1 MEYYIGLDISQRQ
14 TAICVVDA
22 KGRIVSEGK
31 ALTHASDI
39 HSWLLA
45 KTIDLNSII
54 SIGLEAGAMSGWLHR
69 ELTKLGLPVVCLE
82 AFQAHRFLQT
92 HRNKTDKN
100 DARGLAQ
107 LVRMGGEFIRPV
119 NIRAEVSQAD
129 RMLLTLRHNLVKHKV
144 CLENSITGSLKP
156 FGIVVPRGN
165 ISGKTFRDRVA
176 EVLDKAANLGL
187 DLRDEIIP
195 SLDLH
200 ESLCKQLDRLTRQVE
215 SVAKNNPVCRRLMTV
230 PGVGPIVALSFVTA
244 VDNPQRFSRNEDI
257 GAYFG
262 LTPKQY
268 QSGEMDYQKGISR
281 LGNTMTRTH
290 LVQAATT
297 LLASSKKWSTL
308 KAWGV
313 GIAKRRGFSIAQIAV
328 ARKLAV
334 IMHRMWINGQDFRFT
349 NKMEETPAASA

>member
-39 HSWLLA
+39 HSWLLT

-129 RMLLTLRHNLVKHKV
+129 RMLLTLQ
-144 CLENSITGSLKP
+144 P
-156 FGIVVPRGN
+156 
-165 ISGKTFRDRVA
+165 
-176 EVLDKAANLGL
+176 
-187 DLRDEIIP
+187 
-195 SLDLH
+195 
-200 ESLCKQLDRLTRQVE
+200 
-215 SVAKNNPVCRRLMTV
+215 
-230 PGVGPIVALSFVTA
+230 
-244 VDNPQRFSRNEDI
+244 
-257 GAYFG
+257 
-262 LTPKQY
+262 
-268 QSGEMDYQKGISR
+268 QSGE
-281 LGNTMTRTH
+281 
-290 LVQAATT
+290 
-297 LLASSKKWSTL
+297 
-308 KAWGV
+308 
-313 GIAKRRGFSIAQIAV
+313 AQGLPGKQHN
-328 ARKLAV
+328 R
-334 IMHRMWINGQDFRFT
+334 Q
-349 NKMEETPAASA
+349 S